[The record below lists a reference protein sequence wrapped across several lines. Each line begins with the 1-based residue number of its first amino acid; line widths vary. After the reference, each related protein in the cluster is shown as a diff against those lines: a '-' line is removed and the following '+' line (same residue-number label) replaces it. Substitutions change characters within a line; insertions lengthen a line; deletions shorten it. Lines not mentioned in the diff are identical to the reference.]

1 MTTEPHVPVP
11 QQGAGVYPPAWETPP
26 VSAGYGPPP
35 AWAPAASGPPVPE
48 EPPAPPPGPGV
59 YPPFPAP
66 PVEGKGKRIGL
77 SIGIAAG
84 VVLLVCGGGLA
95 AIIGVAVSSQG
106 SYQEKAHA
114 AVSGYLNALRD
125 GRYDAA
131 YGMLCDETQQ
141 GESPAAFRSKVTAEP
156 AIRSY
161 TMGKFD
167 LVSWSVPV
175 DAVYDNGDSA
185 KLEAY
190 LGVDSG
196 TGAFEVCELGE

>member
-1 MTTEPHVPVP
+1 MP
-11 QQGAGVYPPAWETPP
+11 QQGAGYPSYPQPAF
-26 VSAGYGPPP
+26 APPP
-35 AWAPAASGPPVPE
+35 DHPPSPVPVPEAFPAPE

-156 AIRSY
+156 AIRTY

-185 KLEAY
+185 RLEAY